1 MKQFLLFFFA
11 ATLLCQGQIIDFP
24 DPNFKNALLDHVYVI
39 DTNGDGEIQISEA
52 EEYNSVIFIA
62 DKNISDLTG
71 IENFIRILQLDV
83 RNNNLSELD
92 LSNLYEV
99 YYIYADNNQL
109 VNINLPNSDRLA
121 RIDIANNN
129 LTELDLTSY
138 PNLSGLKVS
147 YNELTSLDL
156 HPDATFNYLECDN
169 NRLTN
174 LDLSGMSGTLF
185 GLNCS
190 NNQLTE
196 LDLSMLPNLGLIL
209 CANNQLTQLNLH
221 VEPRSLYMLDCSN
234 NQLSTLTVPSNLYF
248 SRISLKCSGNLFT
261 ELDLSQSMVTA
272 LDCSGNSLLENIN
285 WRNGWNY
292 KFDPND
298 ADNNFENLP
307 NLNSVCIDSYN
318 PELMDFIL
326 ADVGHSVAFY
336 NNETCD
342 ALSVNEN
349 NLGVLSITPN
359 PAENSIKIEDGTP
372 FNQVDVYNE
381 LGQLVLS
388 KTLSTAMAKT
398 TLDIMALGQGLYF
411 VKITDESGNSTIKKV
426 IKN

>member
-1 MKQFLLFFFA
+1 M
-11 ATLLCQGQIIDFP
+11 
-24 DPNFKNALLDHVYVI
+24 
-39 DTNGDGEIQISEA
+39 
-52 EEYNSVIFIA
+52 
-62 DKNISDLTG
+62 
-71 IENFIRILQLDV
+71 
-83 RNNNLSELD
+83 
-92 LSNLYEV
+92 
-99 YYIYADNNQL
+99 
-109 VNINLPNSDRLA
+109 A

-388 KTLSTAMAKT
+388 KTLNTAIAKT
-398 TLDIMALGQGLYF
+398 SMDITALGQGLYF
-411 VKITDESGNSTIKKV
+411 VKITDEGGNSTIKKV
-426 IKN
+426 IKK